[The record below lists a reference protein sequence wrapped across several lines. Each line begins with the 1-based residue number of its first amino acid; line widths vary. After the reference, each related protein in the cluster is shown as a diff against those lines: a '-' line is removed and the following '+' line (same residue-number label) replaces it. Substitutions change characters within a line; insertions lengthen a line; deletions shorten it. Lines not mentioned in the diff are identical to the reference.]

1 MHFQTV
7 IESVDRVLCVALLI
21 ASVIPVLVM
30 PYRIF
35 QAFADRAKQD
45 RESVGRTYDPIFAWL
60 IYSVVVA
67 GVVFSLRI
75 LGVLDSDRALKAGVV
90 CACLLGCLL
99 LCCYLAVA
107 VHKMIAKSRKGK

>member
-60 IYSVVVA
+60 IYFWECLILIA
-67 GVVFSLRI
+67 LLRLESCARACWDACSCAAI
-75 LGVLDSDRALKAGVV
+75 LR
-90 CACLLGCLL
+90 
-99 LCCYLAVA
+99 
-107 VHKMIAKSRKGK
+107 SRCIR